1 MGNLLERFGAFVKT
15 GRGFESI
22 DELLR
27 DVVRELNG
35 VIAAQGAHGGL
46 WSPAGNS
53 LAARE
58 FARKTKVELI
68 DGDALEELIGGVP
81 SSTRAPVSEAKVAK
95 QLVPA
100 CPRCG
105 TPMVQRVA
113 KHGKHA
119 GQSFWGCTQYP
130 KCTGILQIS

>member
-1 MGNLLERFGAFVKT
+1 MGNLLERFAAFVKT

-35 VIAAQGAHGGL
+35 VIAAQGAHGGFVIT
-46 WSPAGNS
+46 GGQFTRE
-53 LAARE
+53 ARE

-81 SSTRAPVSEAKVAK
+81 SSTRAPVSEVKVAK

-113 KHGKHA
+113 KQGKHA
-119 GQSFWGCTQYP
+119 GQSFWGCTR
-130 KCTGILQIS
+130 